1 MYILRLENLDQTRAR
16 ADYEAAIYA
25 DLSWLGLVWPEPV
38 LRQSERL
45 STYADALDRLTSLG
59 VTYPCRCTRAEV
71 RAALLAPQEGSAEP
85 PCGAIYP
92 GTCRHRD
99 MAEAGPRDAIRLDLK
114 KAFAVLGGEALTWY
128 ETGPAYAGTHKVD
141 SDVMGRCIGDVVLA
155 RKDIGSAYHLAVV
168 VDDAAQDITHV
179 IRGMDLLNST
189 PLHRLLQALLEL
201 PVPTWHHHRL
211 IRDETGKRLAKRDH
225 ARAIRTYREAGL
237 KPEDVRRMVDL
248 NN

>member
-1 MYILRLENLDQTRAR
+1 
-16 ADYEAAIYA
+16 
-25 DLSWLGLVWPEPV
+25 
-38 LRQSERL
+38 
-45 STYADALDRLTSLG
+45 
-59 VTYPCRCTRAEV
+59 
-71 RAALLAPQEGSAEP
+71 
-85 PCGAIYP
+85 
-92 GTCRHRD
+92 
-99 MAEAGPRDAIRLDLK
+99 
-114 KAFAVLGGEALTWY
+114 
-128 ETGPAYAGTHKVD
+128 
-141 SDVMGRCIGDVVLA
+141 
-155 RKDIGSAYHLAVV
+155 V

-189 PLHRLLQALLEL
+189 PLHRLLHALLEL